1 MRVTPLSHSNTSS
14 FAVLQWLNET
24 KGKTSL
30 LMRVTPLSHSNT
42 SSLVVLQW
50 LNRRFRC
57 GCNAVRRS
65 RHPYACLWWGGV
77 QGTHMLVYGGEAYKA
92 PICLFVVGRRTR
104 HPYACLWSRWRP
116 WRASTGPPTGAG
128 RRASKGVYWATCG
141 AGRQVSKGF
150 YRAYTPRR

>member
-50 LNRRFRC
+50 LNRRPSR
-57 GCNAVRRS
+57 GCKVVRRS
-65 RHPYACLWWGGV
+65 RHPYACLWWRGV

-92 PICLFVVGRRTR
+92 PICLFVE
-104 HPYACLWSRWRP
+104 PLEAME
-116 WRASTGPPTGAG
+116 
-128 RRASKGVYWATCG
+128 GVYWATY
-141 AGRQVSKGF
+141 GRWAASLEGLLSGLHPAPLS
-150 YRAYTPRR
+150 R